1 MEATLAQ
8 EREKLK
14 AEEER
19 LKKELELKYRGEAEL
34 KIRAQEERI
43 QVRAKFL
50 QSHTCMCFFLTRILG
65 GDELG
70 AAA

>member
-1 MEATLAQ
+1 MLQARQAQIEATLVQ

-34 KIRAQEERI
+34 KIRAQEDRF
-43 QVRAKFL
+43 QVRYYHTAISFL
-50 QSHTCMCFFLTRILG
+50 FLFC
-65 GDELG
+65 
-70 AAA
+70 